1 MKVEIGEYVRTK
13 AGDITKITRFC
24 ELEFNG
30 VRINSIVGED
40 GCLFGNPD
48 KVVKKHSK
56 NIIDL
61 IEPGDYV
68 NGVEVIDLADGIHL
82 EFANDVSFVD
92 VGLASYTDGHV
103 EGIETIVTK
112 QQFSNMEYR
121 V

>member
-1 MKVEIGEYVRTK
+1 MNIEIGEYVRTK

-56 NIIDL
+56 SIISL
-61 IEPGDYV
+61 IETGDYV
-68 NGVEVIDLADGIHL
+68 NGKKV
-82 EFANDVSFVD
+82 VS
-92 VGLASYTDGHV
+92 VGYGGAVNV
-103 EGIETIVTK
+103 EGFKFIKPNDIKSIVTRE
-112 QQFSNMEYR
+112 QFFNMEYK

>member
-1 MKVEIGEYVRTK
+1 MNIELGEYVRTK
-13 AGDITKITRFC
+13 QGDITKITRFC
-24 ELEFNG
+24 ELEFNK

-40 GCLFGNPD
+40 GCLYGNPD

-68 NGVEVIDLADGIHL
+68 NGKYVYKNGEDFGGEKCLHMESSEVYACEDFLYEKDIK
-82 EFANDVSFVD
+82 S
-92 VGLASYTDGHV
+92 
-103 EGIETIVTK
+103 IVTK
-112 QQFSNMEYR
+112 QQFRNMEYE